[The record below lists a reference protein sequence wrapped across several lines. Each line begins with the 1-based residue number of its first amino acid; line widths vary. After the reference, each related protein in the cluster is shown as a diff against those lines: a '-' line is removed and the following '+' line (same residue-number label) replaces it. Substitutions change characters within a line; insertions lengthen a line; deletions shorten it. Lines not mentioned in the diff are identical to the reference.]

1 MKKILE
7 IPLKEPRKYI
17 SGNDLFDATEAT
29 FQGWVGDTAFVES
42 FVMRKMAHSVCEL
55 RTADEPVNDA
65 KVVGQVKARTTDG
78 LHKGYIVETGA
89 PVTASAPYPEQDMLQ
104 GYELGQDSIRQ
115 GDKSEFTPIEQI
127 VALTKEMH
135 YRTQAE
141 ISGKWI
147 FIQLDLNQALPEGP
161 SPFEIKIVNK
171 LGTKLTISEIAYEDQ
186 LIGRIYF
193 GVYNP

>member
-17 SGNDLFDATEAT
+17 SGNDLFDATEEA
-29 FQGWVGDTAFVES
+29 FQCWVGETAYVES
-42 FVMRKMAHSVCEL
+42 LTMRKMSHSVCEL
-55 RTADEPVNDA
+55 RTEDEPVNNGR
-65 KVVGQVKARTTDG
+65 VVGQVRACAADG
-78 LHKGYIVETGA
+78 IHKGYIVETGL
-89 PVTASAPYPEQDMLQ
+89 PVTTSVPYPEEEMLQ
-104 GYELGQDSIRQ
+104 GYSLGKDSIRQ
-115 GDKSEFTPIEQI
+115 GTKSRFTPIEQI

-141 ISGKWI
+141 ILGKWI
-147 FIQLDLNQALPEGP
+147 FIQLELDQSLPNGP
-161 SPFEIKIVNK
+161 EPFEIKIVNK
-171 LGTKLTISEIAYEDQ
+171 LGTKLTISEITFGGV